1 MIPKTL
7 HRAACALA
15 AAAVLSVASAPGRA
29 TTVQPM
35 TIVDL
40 LDHAQTI
47 VAGRVTKVTDGFDGK
62 GIPYTEVT
70 LNVSDSIR
78 GQKGSTYT
86 FRQFGLAEPR
96 KMPDGRVHLGARPA
110 GWPTWRAGESAIVF
124 LYPKAK
130 YTGLQTTVGLG
141 YGKLSTGNG
150 AALNAHDNA
159 TLFHNVNVNRAL
171 LDSAEVQ
178 MVDTRQGPVNEATL
192 RKFLHRAVD
201 GNWTKNGS
209 IANAKR

>member
-1 MIPKTL
+1 MSPKKFSAVA
-7 HRAACALA
+7 RAFVPVLLLALA
-15 AAAVLSVASAPGRA
+15 SVPSFA

-35 TIVDL
+35 SIVDL

-47 VAGRVTKVTDGFDGK
+47 VAGQVTKVTDGFDAK
-62 GIPYTEVT
+62 GVPYTEVT
-70 LNVSDSIR
+70 LKVSDTIR
-78 GQKGSTYT
+78 GQKGQAYT
-86 FRQFGLAEPR
+86 FRQFGLAAPR
-96 KMPDGRVHLGARPA
+96 TMPDGRVHLGGRPA

-141 YGKLSTGNG
+141 YGKLSIGNG
-150 AALNAHDNA
+150 SALDAHDNA
-159 TLFHNVNVNRAL
+159 TLFSNVAVNRAL
-171 LDSAEVQ
+171 LDSAELQ
-178 MVDTRQGPVNEATL
+178 LVDTKQGPVNEATL

-209 IANAKR
+209 MSNAKR